1 MDLLLALESE
11 LQKTKECKDSNKYL
25 QKIPLETHYDCRIQC
40 SSVGPQISDTTEFAY
55 YGLLATPTQ
64 PGVALNGG
72 RCCHITHHG
81 PPPVNLICCQIC
93 VFYMIMFLLGFFFVF
108 FLLSLISAFF
118 FFYQNLF
125 YCSKCVYMISTILL
139 FESALP
145 ACLGV
150 VVHSGI

>member
-81 PPPVNLICCQIC
+81 PPPVNLTCCQIC

-118 FFYQNLF
+118 FYQNLF
-125 YCSKCVYMISTILL
+125 LL
-139 FESALP
+139 LQMCLYDFHYP
-145 ACLGV
+145 AV
-150 VVHSGI
+150 